1 MQITRGK
8 RARAQRVV
16 IYGPEGIGKSS
27 FAAQFPNPLFIDT
40 EGSTDN
46 MDVTRADKPTSWTML
61 MNHIA
66 FVKANPTVCQTVVID
81 TIDWAEALALRHI
94 CSAHGKQGI
103 EEFGWGSGYT
113 YLIEEIGRLLDKLQE
128 LVELGINVVLTAH
141 AQVKKFTKPDEMGGY
156 DRYEL
161 KLSNKKTET
170 NVSAKVKE
178 WADMVLFLDYK
189 TYIITDDKTK
199 KQKAQGGQRIMHT
212 THSPSWDAK
221 NRHGL
226 PDELPLDYGA
236 IAHIFAPQSQ
246 PAPTQPAPTPQEP
259 QPGTMGPN
267 PVERPAPTQEQT
279 SLAMD
284 MSQVAPPATPNFAR
298 EVSDISEAI
307 PESLRQLM
315 QLDGVT
321 EAELRGI
328 QSELNHIPADTPFE
342 NYPDGYFDF
351 LVSYWNSPGSNG
363 MSIKDIILKNRQF

>member
-1 MQITRGK
+1 MQITKGK

-27 FAAQFPNPLFIDT
+27 LAAQFPNPLFIDT

-66 FVKANPTVCQTVVID
+66 FVKANPTICQTLVID
-81 TIDWAEALALRHI
+81 TIDWAEALALQYI
-94 CSAHGKQGI
+94 CAQHGKSGI
-103 EEFGWGSGYT
+103 EDFGWGSGYT
-113 YLIEEIGRLLDKLQE
+113 YLIEEIGRLLDRLQE

-141 AQVKKFTKPDEMGGY
+141 AQVKKFTKPDELGGY

-178 WADMVLFLDYK
+178 WADMVLFLNYK

-199 KQKAQGGQRIMHT
+199 KQKAQGGQRVMQT

-226 PDELPLDYGA
+226 PEELPMDFAG
-236 IAHIFAPQSQ
+236 IAHIFV
-246 PAPTQPAPTPQEP
+246 PATAQEQPTQMPEASTQPTQSEP
-259 QPGTMGPN
+259 N
-267 PVERPAPTQEQT
+267 QEQT
-279 SLAMD
+279 ELPID
-284 MSQVAPPATPNFAR
+284 MTQVAQPKPQPAQSSEISPLIPQSLRDLMIGSKVTQD
-298 EVSDISEAI
+298 EVLQATYVNGIYPLGTQVEAI
-307 PESLRQLM
+307 DAGYWEYMVTVWDKVLGVIKTKVRTNPE
-315 QLDGVT
+315 V
-321 EAELRGI
+321 
-328 QSELNHIPADTPFE
+328 PFTVE
-342 NYPDGYFDF
+342 GN
-351 LVSYWNSPGSNG
+351 
-363 MSIKDIILKNRQF
+363 